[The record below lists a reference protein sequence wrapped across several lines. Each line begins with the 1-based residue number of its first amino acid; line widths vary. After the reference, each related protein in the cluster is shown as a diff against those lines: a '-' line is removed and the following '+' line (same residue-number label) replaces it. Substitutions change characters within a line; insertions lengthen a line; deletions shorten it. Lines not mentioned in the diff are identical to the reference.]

1 MRWNRYR
8 RDRQII
14 AAVLVF
20 TVIVAAGI
28 ALQPGFHPPSSR
40 TTGDKQLVSI
50 LTPLLNGARGQVAAA
65 LITPQG
71 VRYGLWGSEYTTQYE
86 IASLSKTMTASLLL
100 EAIRRGEVTAQTPVS
115 ALVPEIVSPV
125 RDVTLEQLVSHRSGL
140 PPLTASVGQRLAIL
154 SDIARRQNPWR
165 YDRPALIAMM
175 NQATLQPTKWFDYSN
190 AGFALLG
197 LALERASH
205 RDFAALMAQRVFAP
219 AGMQGAEVARHNT
232 PASPTFTMGWSAPG
246 FPQQPWVMDAFAP
259 AGGVR
264 ATIVDMAKYAQ
275 ALLAGNLAGSEGM
288 PPLFAT
294 DDPDSRVG
302 YAWFTTRVRGRE
314 IVWHDGQSG
323 GFAAMMAFDRQR
335 QTAVVILS
343 DTAWPVIGPAIKLLL
358 AATPDEQ
365 EARNERN

>member
-28 ALQPGFHPPSSR
+28 APAARLSSPQLPDD
-40 TTGDKQLVSI
+40 GDKQLVSI

-140 PPLTASVGQRLAIL
+140 PPAHRVGWAAAGY
-154 SDIARRQNPWR
+154 SER
-165 YDRPALIAMM
+165 YCPAAE
-175 NQATLQPTKWFDYSN
+175 S
-190 AGFALLG
+190 
-197 LALERASH
+197 LALRSTRAD
-205 RDFAALMAQRVFAP
+205 RDDEPGHPAA
-219 AGMQGAEVARHNT
+219 
-232 PASPTFTMGWSAPG
+232 
-246 FPQQPWVMDAFAP
+246 
-259 AGGVR
+259 
-264 ATIVDMAKYAQ
+264 
-275 ALLAGNLAGSEGM
+275 
-288 PPLFAT
+288 
-294 DDPDSRVG
+294 
-302 YAWFTTRVRGRE
+302 
-314 IVWHDGQSG
+314 
-323 GFAAMMAFDRQR
+323 
-335 QTAVVILS
+335 
-343 DTAWPVIGPAIKLLL
+343 
-358 AATPDEQ
+358 DEMV
-365 EARNERN
+365 

>member
-205 RDFAALMAQRVFAP
+205 RDFATLMAQRVFTRKWP
-219 AGMQGAEVARHNT
+219 GTILQPRRRLPWAG
-232 PASPTFTMGWSAPG
+232 
-246 FPQQPWVMDAFAP
+246 QPLVF
-259 AGGVR
+259 
-264 ATIVDMAKYAQ
+264 
-275 ALLAGNLAGSEGM
+275 
-288 PPLFAT
+288 
-294 DDPDSRVG
+294 
-302 YAWFTTRVRGRE
+302 
-314 IVWHDGQSG
+314 
-323 GFAAMMAFDRQR
+323 
-335 QTAVVILS
+335 LS
-343 DTAWPVIGPAIKLLL
+343 SHG
-358 AATPDEQ
+358 
-365 EARNERN
+365 

>member
-1 MRWNRYR
+1 MRWNSYR

-28 ALQPGFHPPSSR
+28 VLQPGFHPPSSR

-205 RDFAALMAQRVFAP
+205 RDFATLMAQRVFAP
-219 AGMQGAEVARHNT
+219 AGMQGAKVARQNT
-232 PASPTFTMGWSAPG
+232 PASPSFAAGWSVSG

>member
-140 PPLTASVGQRLAIL
+140 PPLTVGWAAAGY
-154 SDIARRQNPWR
+154 SER
-165 YDRPALIAMM
+165 YCPAAE
-175 NQATLQPTKWFDYSN
+175 S
-190 AGFALLG
+190 
-197 LALERASH
+197 LALRSTRAD
-205 RDFAALMAQRVFAP
+205 RDDEPGHPAA
-219 AGMQGAEVARHNT
+219 
-232 PASPTFTMGWSAPG
+232 
-246 FPQQPWVMDAFAP
+246 
-259 AGGVR
+259 
-264 ATIVDMAKYAQ
+264 
-275 ALLAGNLAGSEGM
+275 
-288 PPLFAT
+288 
-294 DDPDSRVG
+294 
-302 YAWFTTRVRGRE
+302 
-314 IVWHDGQSG
+314 
-323 GFAAMMAFDRQR
+323 
-335 QTAVVILS
+335 
-343 DTAWPVIGPAIKLLL
+343 
-358 AATPDEQ
+358 DEMV
-365 EARNERN
+365 

>member
-20 TVIVAAGI
+20 IVIVAAGI

-190 AGFALLG
+190 AGRTGAGAGVSSRFCHTDGATG
-197 LALERASH
+197 LCPRRNAGRGSGP
-205 RDFAALMAQRVFAP
+205 AQYSSLADVYRGLV
-219 AGMQGAEVARHNT
+219 
-232 PASPTFTMGWSAPG
+232 SLW
-246 FPQQPWVMDAFAP
+246 FP
-259 AGGVR
+259 
-264 ATIVDMAKYAQ
+264 
-275 ALLAGNLAGSEGM
+275 S
-288 PPLFAT
+288 
-294 DDPDSRVG
+294 
-302 YAWFTTRVRGRE
+302 
-314 IVWHDGQSG
+314 
-323 GFAAMMAFDRQR
+323 AAMGDGRLR
-335 QTAVVILS
+335 PRRRRTRHDCRYGEIC
-343 DTAWPVIGPAIKLLL
+343 PG
-358 AATPDEQ
+358 AAGRKPGGQ
-365 EARNERN
+365 

>member
-1 MRWNRYR
+1 MRWNSYR

-28 ALQPGFHPPSSR
+28 VLQPGFHPPSSR

-205 RDFAALMAQRVFAP
+205 RDFATLMAQRVFAP
-219 AGMQGAEVARHNT
+219 AGMQGAPRLSIWRNMPRRCWQETWRAVKACPPCSPPMIPIPGWVMPGSL
-232 PASPTFTMGWSAPG
+232 PASADGRSSGMTGRVA
-246 FPQQPWVMDAFAP
+246 
-259 AGGVR
+259 
-264 ATIVDMAKYAQ
+264 
-275 ALLAGNLAGSEGM
+275 AL
-288 PPLFAT
+288 
-294 DDPDSRVG
+294 
-302 YAWFTTRVRGRE
+302 
-314 IVWHDGQSG
+314 
-323 GFAAMMAFDRQR
+323 RQ
-335 QTAVVILS
+335 
-343 DTAWPVIGPAIKLLL
+343 
-358 AATPDEQ
+358 
-365 EARNERN
+365 

>member
-205 RDFAALMAQRVFAP
+205 RDFDQGARMTPFAAASGRCHFVLRSYVCCNQRCLAP
-219 AGMQGAEVARHNT
+219 AFWRYG
-232 PASPTFTMGWSAPG
+232 TFIW
-246 FPQQPWVMDAFAP
+246 
-259 AGGVR
+259 
-264 ATIVDMAKYAQ
+264 
-275 ALLAGNLAGSEGM
+275 
-288 PPLFAT
+288 
-294 DDPDSRVG
+294 
-302 YAWFTTRVRGRE
+302 
-314 IVWHDGQSG
+314 
-323 GFAAMMAFDRQR
+323 
-335 QTAVVILS
+335 
-343 DTAWPVIGPAIKLLL
+343 
-358 AATPDEQ
+358 
-365 EARNERN
+365 